1 MFINMILNSDNI
13 QNEEYNGE
21 QTYNDY
27 IDEQFSKNKINQI
40 DPLYYINVDS
50 WLSANLTQ
58 AGADYFNGI
67 TDDDSS
73 LLATDAV
80 GEIGKDNNIARITFK
95 IFEDQFKNK
104 KLEIVNITC
113 TPVLNKTIL
122 GLYELGIL
130 KHSGPLDLN
139 KFDLNNLEKYED
151 NFILTRFNDSID
163 VLKRLISLVIDVKD
177 NL

>member
-1 MFINMILNSDNI
+1 MILNSDNI
-13 QNEEYNGE
+13 QNEEYNE
-21 QTYNDY
+21 QQTYNEY

-40 DPLYYINVDS
+40 EPLYYINVDS

-58 AGADYFNGI
+58 AGANYFNGI

-80 GEIGKDNNIARITFK
+80 GEIGKDNNIVRITFK
-95 IFEDQFKNK
+95 ISEDQFKNK
-104 KLEIVNITC
+104 KLEIINITC

-122 GLYELGIL
+122 GLYELRIL
-130 KHSGPLDLN
+130 RHNKPLELN
-139 KFDLNNLEKYED
+139 KFDLNQLEKHKD
-151 NFILTRFNDSID
+151 NFILSQLSDSIN
-163 VLKRLISLVIDVKD
+163 VLIRLISLIIDVKD